1 MGKRTTSWGTIANV
15 GIDAYQ
21 LKRLNSISSDINN
34 IRSVV
39 QRDTHDAVA
48 AGTTITLA
56 AISSVADLQVGM
68 MHNLREMD
76 SKLETLSNISWKIA
90 SYFDRKEKHDQFVGS
105 MRIILHY
112 MERELDEIEQY
123 QESHTEYATMKLE
136 IIRDRINEHNV
147 KVEHFAQV
155 STEEMK
161 HAQSIL
167 DRVESTYQLLINK
180 LRGS

>member
-1 MGKRTTSWGTIANV
+1 
-15 GIDAYQ
+15 
-21 LKRLNSISSDINN
+21 
-34 IRSVV
+34 
-39 QRDTHDAVA
+39 
-48 AGTTITLA
+48 
-56 AISSVADLQVGM
+56 
-68 MHNLREMD
+68 
-76 SKLETLSNISWKIA
+76 
-90 SYFDRKEKHDQFVGS
+90 
-105 MRIILHY
+105 

-136 IIRDRINEHNV
+136 IIRDRIKEHNV

-167 DRVESTYQLLINK
+167 DRVESTYHLLINK